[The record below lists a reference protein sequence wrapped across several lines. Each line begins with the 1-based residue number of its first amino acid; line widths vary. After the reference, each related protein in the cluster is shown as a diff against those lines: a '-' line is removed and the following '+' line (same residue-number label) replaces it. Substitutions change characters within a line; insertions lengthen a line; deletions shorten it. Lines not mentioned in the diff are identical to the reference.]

1 MLSSRV
7 TGLSEVREFKIRR
20 LLYRVNTKLRY
31 LGFMQVTCLTPDS
44 TLSVTNPASS
54 SKVSED
60 IKPSGRKHISVSY

>member
-44 TLSVTNPASS
+44 TLSVTNAASS
-54 SKVSED
+54 GRVSED